1 MLIKVGFTF
10 RSANTAQIAKCLQS
24 ANEKEYSMYSACSG
38 KECATKKNTRWYRVR
53 NYVEVF

>member
-38 KECATKKNTRWYRVR
+38 KECATKKKY
-53 NYVEVF
+53 